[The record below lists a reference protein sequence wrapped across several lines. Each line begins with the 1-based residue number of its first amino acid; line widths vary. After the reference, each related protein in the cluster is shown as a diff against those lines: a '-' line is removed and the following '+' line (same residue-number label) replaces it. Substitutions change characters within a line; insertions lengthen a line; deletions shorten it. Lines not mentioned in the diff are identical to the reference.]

1 MSRQQNGLKSKKN
14 LHGYEEGEKMAI
26 AIDRDLI
33 EDINDPSFDV
43 INFCIEEHAKEI
55 PRLEMLFDYYEG
67 KPHKI
72 NKPATK
78 TPHELD
84 QVFVN
89 NAKYIT
95 DMMIGFTVGAPVSYA
110 GAKDKDITPVTD
122 ALEKMQIKKHDKELE
137 KGLSTMGIGLELQ
150 YLAIKP
156 GTEGTESPETI
167 PKIAWIDPRGMFLV
181 VDDTIE
187 RTKLFAV
194 RMVQKRDLKRN
205 TFWEITVYTQ
215 KNVITY
221 YSKVKRL
228 SKADLLKRKGEP
240 ERKEHFYQDVP
251 VVEYRNNE
259 EKQGDYEQQLS
270 QIDSYNLLQTDR
282 IKDKKNFVKAIMIM
296 FGFGLPDEEPSEI
309 NGNMVIEAPAK
320 KDGGDFQYATNTFDE
335 SQVQVLA
342 DSLLD
347 DFHKTT
353 YVPNLNDENFAGTQ
367 SGEAMKYKLFGLLL
381 ALSIKIGYLED
392 GIMQRLQLLQNILN
406 VKGNNVDVEGTTI
419 KFKPNLPINRSD
431 IIQQIKDSQEF
442 MPLLISLG
450 WLDDIDNPQEV
461 IDMLKQQK
469 EEDIKLNQKALG
481 VQAEDSHSDLE
492 GDEEDTG
499 SKEET

>member
-1 MSRQQNGLKSKKN
+1 
-14 LHGYEEGEKMAI
+14 MAI
-26 AIDRDLI
+26 AIDRELAG
-33 EDINDPSFDV
+33 DINNPSFDV
-43 INFCIEEHAKEI
+43 INFCIDEHAKEI
-55 PRLEMLFDYYEG
+55 PRLDMLFDYYEG

-72 NKPATK
+72 GQTKAK
-78 TPHELD
+78 TPHEMD
-84 QVFVN
+84 EIFVN
-89 NAKYIT
+89 NAKYVT
-95 DMMIGFTVGAPVSYA
+95 DMMIGFTVGAPISYA
-110 GAKDKDITPVTD
+110 GAKDKDIKPITD
-122 ALEKMQIKKHDKELE
+122 ALEKMRIKKHDKELE
-137 KGLSTMGIGLELQ
+137 KGLSTMGVGLELQ
-150 YLAIKP
+150 YLAIEP
-156 GTEGTESPETI
+156 GTENDDTPKTI

-194 RMVQKRDLKRN
+194 RMIKKRDLKRK
-205 TFWEITVYTQ
+205 TFWEISVYT
-215 KNVITY
+215 KKGIIIYTT
-221 YSKVKRL
+221 KTKRL
-228 SKADLLKRKGEP
+228 SQSNMLKLPKF
-240 ERKEHFYQDVP
+240 KEHFYGDVP
-251 VVEYRNNE
+251 VTEFRNNE

-270 QIDSYNLLQTDR
+270 QIDGYNLLQTDR

-296 FGFGLPDEEPSEI
+296 FGFGLPDEKPAEI
-309 NGNMVIEAPAK
+309 NGNVVVQAPSK
-320 KDGGDFQYATNTFDE
+320 QDGGDFQYATNTFDE

-381 ALSIKIGYLED
+381 VLSIKIGYLED

-406 VKGNNVDVEGTTI
+406 VKGQNVDVEGTTI

-431 IIQQIKDSQEF
+431 IINQIKESQEF
-442 MPLLISLG
+442 IPLLVSLG

-461 IDMLKQQK
+461 IEMLNQQK
-469 EEDIKLNQKALG
+469 EENMKLQAKALG

-492 GDEEDTG
+492 DEQNDEQNLEA
-499 SKEET
+499 KR

>member
-1 MSRQQNGLKSKKN
+1 
-14 LHGYEEGEKMAI
+14 MAI
-26 AIDRDLI
+26 AIDRELAG
-33 EDINDPSFDV
+33 DINNPSFDV
-43 INFCIEEHAKEI
+43 INFCIDEHAKEI
-55 PRLEMLFDYYEG
+55 PRLDMLFDYYEG

-72 NKPATK
+72 GQTKAK
-78 TPHELD
+78 TPHEMD
-84 QVFVN
+84 EIFVN
-89 NAKYIT
+89 NAKYVT
-95 DMMIGFTVGAPVSYA
+95 DMMIGFTVGAPISYA
-110 GAKDKDITPVTD
+110 GAKDKDIKPITD
-122 ALEKMQIKKHDKELE
+122 ALEKMRIKKHDKELE

-150 YLAIKP
+150 YLAIEP
-156 GTEGTESPETI
+156 GTENDNTPKTI

-194 RMVQKRDLKRN
+194 RMIKKRDLKRK
-205 TFWEITVYTQ
+205 TFWEISVYT
-215 KNVITY
+215 KKGIIIYTT
-221 YSKVKRL
+221 KTKRL
-228 SKADLLKRKGEP
+228 SQSNMLKPPKF
-240 ERKEHFYQDVP
+240 KEHFYGDVP
-251 VVEYRNNE
+251 VTEFRNNE

-270 QIDSYNLLQTDR
+270 QIDGYNLLQTDR

-296 FGFGLPDEEPSEI
+296 FGFGLPDEKPAEI
-309 NGNMVIEAPAK
+309 NGNVVVQAPSK
-320 KDGGDFQYATNTFDE
+320 QDGGDFQYATNTFDE

-381 ALSIKIGYLED
+381 VLSIKIGYLED

-406 VKGNNVDVEGTTI
+406 VKGQNVDVEGTTI

-431 IIQQIKDSQEF
+431 IINQIKESQEF
-442 MPLLISLG
+442 IPLLVSLG

-461 IDMLKQQK
+461 IEMLNQQK
-469 EEDIKLNQKALG
+469 EENIKLQAKALG

-492 GDEEDTG
+492 DEQNDEQNLEA
-499 SKEET
+499 KR

>member
-1 MSRQQNGLKSKKN
+1 
-14 LHGYEEGEKMAI
+14 MAV
-26 AIDRDLI
+26 AIDRELAG
-33 EDINDPSFDV
+33 DINNPSFDV
-43 INFCIEEHAKEI
+43 INFCMEEHEKEI

-67 KPHKI
+67 KPHKLGQ
-72 NKPATK
+72 KAVK

-84 QVFVN
+84 EIFVN
-89 NAKYIT
+89 NAKYVT

-110 GAKDKDITPVTD
+110 AAKGKDITPITD
-122 ALEKMQIKKHDKELE
+122 ALEKMKIKKHDKELE
-137 KGLSTMGIGLELQ
+137 KGLSVMGTGLELH

-156 GTEGTESPETI
+156 GTEKNSVPETI

-181 VDDTIE
+181 VDDTID

-194 RMVQKRDLKRN
+194 RMVEKRDLQRK

-215 KNVITY
+215 KWVITY
-221 YSKVKRL
+221 YSKTKKL
-228 SKADLLKRKGEP
+228 SSADLLKRSQNPKVKPHYYGN
-240 ERKEHFYQDVP
+240 VP
-251 VVEYRNNE
+251 VVEFRNNE
-259 EKQGDYEQQLS
+259 EKQGDFEQQLS
-270 QIDSYNLLQTDR
+270 QIDGYNILQTDR

-296 FGFGLPDEEPSEI
+296 FGFGLSDEKPEEI
-309 NGNMVIEAPAK
+309 NGNMVLEAPSK
-320 KDGGDFQYATNTFDE
+320 EDGGDFQYATNTFDE

-381 ALSIKIGYLED
+381 VLSIKIGYLED
-392 GIMQRLQLLQNILN
+392 GIMQRLELLQNILN
-406 VKGNNVDVEGTTI
+406 VKGQNVDVEGVTI

-431 IIQQIKDSQEF
+431 IINQIKESQEF
-442 MPLLISLG
+442 IPLLVSLG

-461 IDMLKQQK
+461 IEMLNQQK
-469 EEDIKLNQKALG
+469 EENMKLQAKALG
-481 VQAEDSHSDLE
+481 VQAEDSHSELDDE
-492 GDEEDTG
+492 PEEDQNDESTKETG
-499 SKEET
+499 DR